1 VRSGI
6 AGTGGI
12 QVTDHEFVREWTTE
26 EAAEKGVRG
35 ETLTPRVSRRGVSAA
50 SGADHRSGIALAAD
64 DKQPGLP
71 ADPPRGPTG
80 NTEVTP

>member
-1 VRSGI
+1 M
-6 AGTGGI
+6 
-12 QVTDHEFVREWTTE
+12 TDHEYLREWTTE

-35 ETLTPRVSRRGVSAA
+35 ESVTPRVSRRAGAA
-50 SGADHRSGIALAAD
+50 SGADRRSGTAPATG

-71 ADPPRGPTG
+71 ADPPRGTTG